1 MRLCEW
7 GAPVRNRGVFFRVS
21 YEPRAFRSRACLHGR
36 RTLLL
41 KACGDSRDECLLRRH
56 ELAWLG
62 AYTGGKAALRVLAR
76 AQGPAPEGMRRQ
88 PR

>member
-21 YEPRAFRSRACLHGR
+21 YEPRAFRSR
-36 RTLLL
+36 TLRVL
-41 KACGDSRDECLLRRH
+41 DSRDECQRSRH

-62 AYTGGKAALRVLAR
+62 AYTGGKEALRVLAR
-76 AQGPAPEGMRRQ
+76 AQDPAPEGMRRQ